1 MKTTI
6 ESLPD
11 NPEDT
16 STLKLFDHLIIPSS
30 ALNADKLPLE
40 DTANKVSAVRK
51 R

>member
-16 STLKLFDHLIIPSS
+16 SILKLFDHLISPSS
-30 ALNADKLPLE
+30 ALNADKLPLDE
-40 DTANKVSAVRK
+40 IANKVFAA
-51 R
+51 